1 MSSVRQASSSSSRC
15 RCCACVWVF
24 WREEIVAEDAP
35 RIASKVVI
43 ASIQME
49 GVKESLSF
57 QGAAER
63 LTLGVIRVLGM
74 YYVEL
79 ATS

>member
-1 MSSVRQASSSSSRC
+1 MSSVRQASSSCSRC
-15 RCCACVWVF
+15 LCCACVWGF
-24 WREEIVAEDAP
+24 FAEDAP
-35 RIASKVVI
+35 RIVSKVVI
-43 ASIQME
+43 TGIQME

-63 LTLGVIRVLGM
+63 LTLGIIRVLGM
-74 YYVEL
+74 YDVEL